1 MALIYSVSSGAPV
14 DGDVVSREL
23 TVSINGSPASTATFG
38 PGETSLGEI
47 TANQGDAVVVSL
59 VDIDD
64 AGNRS
69 DAAVLEFAAA
79 DTIAPAQ
86 PGLLGVTLVREE

>member
-1 MALIYSVSSGAPV
+1 LILPAPGAS
-14 DGDVVSREL
+14 DVVSREL
-23 TVSINGSPASTATFG
+23 TVRIGT
-38 PGETSLGEI
+38 GEPMVAKLQGDVLVYSGYEG
-47 TANQGDAVVVSL
+47 NDGDAVEGQL

-69 DAAVLEFAAA
+69 EARTFSFVLA

-86 PGLLGVTLVREE
+86 PGEVGLKVTGET